1 VEKLGSVQS
10 YVLSTDHHYQFPHH
24 PHQYHQQQQNI
35 DEMIE
40 ICDSTSTS
48 LCSNVNIKKY
58 GIVTSNITPIV
69 ITDGHE
75 AFLPSSSSSSSSS
88 SLNHYNN
95 QYNHNYHSNGLID
108 HQIQWFDDH
117 ELNEK
122 SAEQIEEVMDSSIMM
137 VVKQLVQLASI
148 DDDLKAEIDSLDASG
163 FSLLHYCC
171 IYNLTALIPVLL
183 GKGADVNKRCASGS
197 TSLHLAA
204 SAGHKAVVQLLLS
217 SHANVGIRG

>member
-1 VEKLGSVQS
+1 MQK
-10 YVLSTDHHYQFPHH
+10 
-24 PHQYHQQQQNI
+24 QNS
-35 DEMIE
+35 DEMIV
-40 ICDSTSTS
+40 ICDSTITS
-48 LCSNVNIKKY
+48 LSRHVNIKKY
-58 GIVTSNITPIV
+58 GNLTSNISPNV

-75 AFLPSSSSSSSSS
+75 TLLSSSSPSIHSRQINRLLSSSSSSS
-88 SLNHYNN
+88 SLNHNDNN
-95 QYNHNYHSNGLID
+95 QYNHHYYSNGLID
-108 HQIQWFDDH
+108 HQIKWFDDH

-217 SHANVGIRG
+217 SHANVSIRGESISRYSC